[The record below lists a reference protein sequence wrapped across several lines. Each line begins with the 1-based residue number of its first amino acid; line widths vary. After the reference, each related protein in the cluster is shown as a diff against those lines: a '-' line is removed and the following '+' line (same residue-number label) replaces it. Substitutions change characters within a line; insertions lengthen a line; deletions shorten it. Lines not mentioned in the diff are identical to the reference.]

1 MGEFLTLVLVLS
13 LGGWIIKRHTE
24 NYRGTFVEFLGS
36 LSGDFGRE
44 FRERYNYVTDEAKAK
59 KESTEENS

>member
-13 LGGWIIKRHTE
+13 LGGWLVKRHTE
-24 NYRGTFVEFLGS
+24 NYSGSFVEFLGS

-44 FRERYNYVTDEAKAK
+44 FRERYNYD
-59 KESTEENS
+59 KEKTEEETETTS